1 MFHLLARLVSS
12 KRGNAA
18 IISLAVILVVLLR
31 LNAPPLSDVT
41 TNQQED
47 FLPRG
52 ADSVRAIQLVQTK
65 FPSSQGIPALL
76 VVHKDTPFTENDFNI
91 VKNIDALLQGDGAP
105 TSIQNVLSL
114 FSYPEAKATLLS
126 KNEQSTMLVIS
137 ISGAFADS
145 AVHETVNWIRSVT
158 QNEVANTGIEVSVT
172 GPAGIATDLTDV
184 FSDIDFKVTSI
195 TILLVLTLLLLIY
208 RSPILAILPIIGVSW
223 ALVVAHAIAAL
234 LTKNFDL
241 ALNDQVIS
249 IMSVLMFGVGTDFT
263 LFIVSR
269 YREELTAGF
278 ATRSA
283 MQKTMQNI
291 GPAITSS
298 AGTTFIA
305 MLALILSQNGSFK
318 AMGPML
324 AVAIL
329 VMLLFGLTVIPV
341 LTVLL
346 GKAAFWPFKIQKP
359 KEESKRFWKKVGNL
373 VARKPG
379 TVMII
384 TLSVL
389 LLFTSGLPS
398 MKPSFNFLDSFPQ
411 GTDSRRGFELLKN
424 DFVPG
429 ELAPTNVL
437 ITGDNSSIYNHLEA
451 IEYLSYLL
459 AEHPGV
465 VQVNGPTRPQG
476 TSLTTDF
483 SDIGKTISLAI
494 ESGEKQR
501 FAGNTSPENAAALAI
516 YLASQP
522 FVSQDQTTAKLQV
535 VLNIDPYSTTA
546 MDMIG
551 DLRQVAKVAA
561 DQTTLSSFEI
571 VIGGETAVN
580 TDTRTSINRDILFV
594 APLIILA
601 IWIIL
606 VLLLRSLIA
615 PTFLVISVLISF
627 LAALGLSVL
636 VFQKLLGHEGV
647 AYSLLPWMFIFL
659 VALGV
664 DYNIYIM
671 SRVREE
677 IRRFGLLDG
686 TREAISQTGGVIT
699 SAGLILAGTFSVF
712 TTLPLRDLFQL
723 GFAVAV
729 GILLDTFI
737 VRALLVPSVVLLLKK
752 WTWWPSTIGSEKPN
766 ISRST

>member
-1 MFHLLARLVSS
+1 LFHLLARLVSS

-18 IISLAVILVVLLR
+18 IIALAIIFVVLLR
-31 LNAPPLSDVT
+31 LNAPALSDVT

-52 ADSVRAIQLVQTK
+52 VDSVRAIELVQAK

-76 VVHKDTPFTENDFNI
+76 VVHKETSFTDNDYD
-91 VKNIDALLQGDGAP
+91 VLRNIDALLQSEEAP
-105 TSIQNVLSL
+105 STIQNVLSL
-114 FSYPEAKATLLS
+114 FSYPEAKDTLLS
-126 KNEQSTMLVIS
+126 KNQHSTMFVIS
-137 ISGAFADS
+137 ISGAFADG
-145 AVHETVNWIRSVT
+145 AVHETVNWIRSAA
-158 QNEVANTGIEVSVT
+158 QKEVVNTTIEVSVT

-223 ALVVAHAIAAL
+223 ALIAAHAIAAL
-234 LTKNFDL
+234 LTKHFDL
-241 ALNDQVIS
+241 ALNDQVVS

-269 YREELTAGF
+269 YREELTKGF
-278 ATRSA
+278 PTRQS
-283 MQKTMQNI
+283 MQTTMQNI

-329 VMLLFGLTVIPV
+329 VMLAFGLTVIPV

-346 GKAAFWPFKIQKP
+346 GKAAFWPFKIDKP
-359 KEESKRFWKKVGNL
+359 KDQSGRFWKKVSDL

-379 TVMII
+379 AIMIV
-384 TLSVL
+384 TLSML
-389 LLFTSGLPS
+389 LIFTSGLPS

-411 GTDSRRGFELLKN
+411 DTDSRRGFELLQK

-429 ELAPTNVL
+429 ELAPTDVL
-437 ITGDNSSIYNHLEA
+437 ITRENSSIYNQLEA
-451 IEYLSYLL
+451 IEYLSNVL
-459 AEHPGV
+459 AEQPRV

-476 TSLTTDF
+476 APLSTDF
-483 SDIGKTISLAI
+483 SPIGKAILLAI
-494 ESGEKQR
+494 EAKGQENPKHKS
-501 FAGNTSPENAAALAI
+501 SPEQQAALGI
-516 YLASQP
+516 YMAGQT

-535 VLNIDPYSTTA
+535 ILDTDPYSTAA
-546 MDMIG
+546 MDIIS
-551 DLRQVAKVAA
+551 DLRKTTNTAIA
-561 DQTTLSSFEI
+561 QTTLSSYEI

-580 TDTRTSINRDILFV
+580 TDTRASINRDILFV

-606 VLLLRSLIA
+606 VLLLRSLVA
-615 PTFLVISVLISF
+615 PTFLVVSVLISF

-636 VFQKLLGHEGV
+636 VFQGLLGHQGV

-677 IRRFGLLDG
+677 IRRFGLIDG